1 MIKRIERAQEL
12 KGAGMKVLMGGK
24 ATLVATFFLGTF
36 GRRGDAVLSRIDP
49 CSRGL
54 RVRLLPHQLML
65 MFHKA
70 RQGDTLFKPD
80 YCKDML
86 LLHERGAFRIDMQWG
101 SCAGSSAEYEYSQS
115 IRCGSTDH
123 PVRLSGKIPPSSALG
138 KRFFDCGQIL
148 SLGLC
153 ASCTDY
159 GFPACEW

>member
-54 RVRLLPHQLML
+54 RVHLLPHQLQL

-80 YCKDML
+80 YCEYML

-101 SCAGSSAEYEYSQS
+101 SCAGTSAEHEYSQ
-115 IRCGSTDH
+115 
-123 PVRLSGKIPPSSALG
+123 
-138 KRFFDCGQIL
+138 
-148 SLGLC
+148 
-153 ASCTDY
+153 
-159 GFPACEW
+159 